1 MKLNNILKYFNK
13 NSADK
18 IKLEQINEKLPEN
31 DIICQEILYKYN
43 NKNTKIV
50 KDDNIKGSYY
60 VYLND
65 TIYLANNEKIKNAIY
80 RVVLIAHECR
90 HSLQSKGLQKLNFIF
105 SNAELVLFVLFFIL
119 GIFKLINKYIILLYL
134 LILIF
139 AILFRLILEFDAV
152 RNSFKIAKEYI
163 ERKTTKED
171 ANVIEKLY
179 SLKAKLIFPVMI
191 LQLFLGKLIRVGILI
206 LMYIFIK

>member
-105 SNAELVLFVLFFIL
+105 SNVELVLFVLFFIL
-119 GIFKLINKYIILLYL
+119 GIFKLINKYIVLLYL
-134 LILIF
+134 LILIL

-152 RNSFKIAKEYI
+152 RNSFKISKEYI

-191 LQLFLGKLIRVGILI
+191 VQLFLGKLIRVGILI